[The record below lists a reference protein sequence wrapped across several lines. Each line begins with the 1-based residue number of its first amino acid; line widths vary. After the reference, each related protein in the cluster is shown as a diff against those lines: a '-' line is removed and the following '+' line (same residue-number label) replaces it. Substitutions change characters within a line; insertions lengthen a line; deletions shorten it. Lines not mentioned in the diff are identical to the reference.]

1 MVSAGIVTVYLAA
14 LSSGAS
20 GPVFVEVLTIAVPVL
35 SVSLVMGLAAKAGT
49 EAAASITAASA
60 IEISFFIIVVSFQ

>member
-1 MVSAGIVTVYLAA
+1 MVSAGIVTVYLTAS
-14 LSSGAS
+14 SSGAS

>member
-1 MVSAGIVTVYLAA
+1 MVSAGIVTVYLTA